1 MLGMFSISDAKAA
14 HVVVFAFDTLECD
27 ARNAAIAL
35 STNDNRSSKS
45 VGNRWFL
52 ATSSLFNFE

>member
-1 MLGMFSISDAKAA
+1 MLGMFSISGAKTA

-27 ARNAAIAL
+27 ARNASIAL

-45 VGNRWFL
+45 VGNR
-52 ATSSLFNFE
+52 